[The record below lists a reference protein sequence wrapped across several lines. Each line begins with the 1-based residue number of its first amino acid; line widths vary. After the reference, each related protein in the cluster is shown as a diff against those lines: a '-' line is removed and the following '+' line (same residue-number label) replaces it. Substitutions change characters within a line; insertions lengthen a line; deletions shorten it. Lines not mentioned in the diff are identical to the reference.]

1 MLCVWGC
8 GGGVVEAL
16 CMCVCHIEE
25 GRMGVCECLWMN
37 RTGECGE
44 VYTVRVC
51 KDGRR
56 KKSLC
61 PYA

>member
-1 MLCVWGC
+1 M
-8 GGGVVEAL
+8 VEAL

-56 KKSLC
+56 KKSSC